1 MSISVLIKKTIYT
14 NIFVLNLTNW
24 LENKKD
30 VCIYVSVCNNE
41 TLIGFN
47 IKQPIFLES
56 GEHAEFSTTEWNIID
71 WNWKEMM
78 SILYAEICLMINW
91 PLHTCY
97 KLPIHA
103 CDIYSYVWRIRQT
116 IIFIITYTLQRSI
129 NISLPVLYDINIPFI
144 LRTYIYTIIFILDLL
159 SSVVHNKVETLK
171 MLFRI

>member
-1 MSISVLIKKTIYT
+1 MSISVLMKNSIYT
-14 NIFVLNLTNW
+14 NIFKPYSVGI
-24 LENKKD
+24 NK
-30 VCIYVSVCNNE
+30 
-41 TLIGFN
+41 TLIGLY

-129 NISLPVLYDINIPFI
+129 NISLPVLYTINIPFI
-144 LRTYIYTIIFILDLL
+144 LRTYIYNIFYILDLL
-159 SSVVHNKVETLK
+159 SSQIYNSFTTRQKHLK
-171 MLFRI
+171 CYLGYKLFWCNIR

>member
-1 MSISVLIKKTIYT
+1 M
-14 NIFVLNLTNW
+14 W
-24 LENKKD
+24 LYNKKD
-30 VCIYVSVCNNE
+30 VFLFLQKKDASVCINE
-41 TLIGFN
+41 TLIGLY